1 MIKPSVKPQPVTNDY
16 GNRTRA
22 QANINRAQAAAQA
35 AAKQEAAREAAREAA
50 AKEAAA
56 KAAAAES
63 AAPVNREN
71 RQSDLPRTNN
81 GERRNE
87 PRSGERSQFQSRE
100 NGSRERQNNRSAAGT
115 KAGEMKAAA
124 ARVIKTV
131 RRVRLAA
138 LLGINLFII
147 TGAVLDRIAETQLP
161 ENESGRGKA
170 LVWIHNR
177 LRQD

>member
-1 MIKPSVKPQPVTNDY
+1 MGRDAMS
-16 GNRTRA
+16 
-22 QANINRAQAAAQA
+22 
-35 AAKQEAAREAAREAA
+35 QEAVREASSRAGKTAA
-50 AKEAAA
+50 GRGRITG
-56 KAAAAES
+56 
-63 AAPVNREN
+63 P
-71 RQSDLPRTNN
+71 L
-81 GERRNE
+81 
-87 PRSGERSQFQSRE
+87 
-100 NGSRERQNNRSAAGT
+100 SAAGT

-124 ARVIKTV
+124 VRVIKTV

-177 LRQD
+177 LRHRKGPRTKNAA